1 MTQTSEI
8 NIRGMY
14 CSACS
19 SRIEKVVSKIDGV
32 TDISV
37 NLTTETGRVTYS
49 RSKTCMKDII
59 ERINKIG
66 FQATNAKNKDHINKL
81 RVNEVK
87 EIQRKFIISVLLT
100 TPLAWAMLAH
110 FKWASFIPIPLIFLN
125 PYFQFLL
132 AFPIQFIIGYTFYER
147 SWQAIKNGSINMD
160 VLVVLSTSAAFFYSH
175 FLTFLSSFTIYTT
188 DNLILYYETSAF
200 IITFILLGRLLE
212 TKTKWK
218 TTEALEKLYDFK
230 QQQATVLI
238 KNEEILTDVS
248 NIDRGQTVII
258 KPGEKVPVDGQVI
271 EGYSLVNES
280 LLTGESIPVEK
291 KQASAVYA
299 GTINENGLL
308 KVTVL
313 KKDSE
318 TTLSKIIE
326 IVKDAQTSK
335 APIQEFANKIASIF
349 VPIILLISIVTF
361 LISYYFIEPAVFD
374 SALVKVIAVLIV
386 ACPCAIGLAAPT
398 SMMVGSGRAAQH
410 GVLFKQGKYLELL
423 GNCDVLCLDK
433 TGTITSG
440 VPKVN
445 HLSFTKQ
452 FNTQQVIDAI
462 VAIEK
467 HSNHPIAKAIVH
479 NFSKSVR
486 PNSQVK
492 NITNMPGY
500 GIKAIVNNQS
510 VVIASP
516 TYFFENNLF
525 IPQQLTK
532 QIHSLEDKGD
542 SIAIVTIDSAI
553 AALISLS
560 DEVKLTSIKAVK
572 QLKNMGLKIFLLTGD
587 HKKVAIDVSK
597 KVSINDVYSQC
608 TPVEKSNIVKELIHN
623 GHSVAMVGDGIND
636 APALSVADVGVA
648 IGTGADIAVES
659 GDVTILNNDL
669 TRLVDAI
676 KISQKTILNIKQN
689 FAWAFVYNIIMIPLA
704 MFGILLPWL
713 AAAAMAFSSIAVVLN
728 SLRLKRI
735 PLY

>member
-8 NIRGMY
+8 NIKGMY

-49 RSKTCMKDII
+49 QNKTCMGDII

-100 TPLAWAMLAH
+100 IPLAWAMLAH

-175 FLTFLSSFTIYTT
+175 FLTFSSSFTIYTT

-212 TKTKWK
+212 TKTKWM

-335 APIQEFANKIASIF
+335 APIQQFANKIASIF

-479 NFSKSVR
+479 NLSKSER
-486 PNSQVK
+486 PIPQVK

-500 GIKAIVNNQS
+500 GIKAMINNQN

-587 HKKVAIDVSK
+587 HKKVAIDVAK
-597 KVSINDVYSQC
+597 KVAINDVYSQC